1 MDPQFSNN
9 NGTTN
14 NEAED
19 PLVMELPPGYK
30 FIPDDV
36 DLIDYYLKYKLA
48 GFFINPPRI
57 KDIEVYKYSPQELGM
72 SYFFFILSLIYIF
85 LSFFL
90 SFFFMDMDAHYKKL
104 KMYI

>member
-48 GFFINPPRI
+48 GFLINPPRI

-90 SFFFMDMDAHYKKL
+90 SFIFMDAHYKKL